1 MAGFSIQ
8 VEYAD
13 DLVNQLTTMIPEIN
27 GGFLAYLANRSK
39 EVLIRKYL
47 SGQELDYK
55 SFGTDSIGRN
65 LISWDVNRDRNEV
78 EIWSYPLNF
87 FEDGRKLRDG
97 SREAGKGILTRKL
110 KQDIASGLGSY
121 ISDYERRIQKD
132 FNKL

>member
-8 VEYAD
+8 VDYAD

-27 GGFLAYLANRSK
+27 SGFLSMLGNKSK

-55 SFGTDSIGRN
+55 SFGTDSLGRN
-65 LISWDVNRDRNEV
+65 LISWDVDRAKGEV

-87 FEDGRKLRDG
+87 FENGRKLRDG

-110 KQDIASGLGSY
+110 KQDISSGLGSY
-121 ISDYERRIQKD
+121 IAEYESRIQKD